1 MVMMS
6 GVTAA
11 WTACDDLGVNV
22 DRGATSVGD
31 GSSVGREKPAAS
43 MLAGEWNAAGL
54 KATEAKGWTE
64 PAMAR

>member
-11 WTACDDLGVNV
+11 WTACDDLGVSVN
-22 DRGATSVGD
+22 RGATSVGD
-31 GSSVGREKPAAS
+31 GSSVGREQCAVS
-43 MLAGEWNAAGL
+43 MLAGEWPSKAAE
-54 KATEAKGWTE
+54 ATGWTE